1 MQVIANVVS
10 LFSTYTP
17 TKNIVLHV
25 FYLFLS
31 VKSVHLIRQHI

>member
-17 TKNIVLHV
+17 TKI
-25 FYLFLS
+25 
-31 VKSVHLIRQHI
+31 